1 VAKRKATQP
10 KAEVSEQILL
20 PLGQPMSDPV
30 RQNPDGMMGNGL
42 FHYRSNRLEVLAA
55 SLAELLA
62 KPADDPF
69 TRELVVVQSLP
80 LRRWLAMRLAE
91 TNQIFANVEFPF
103 LATLVSR
110 VLGLTREEQFS
121 VDRLTWKIFSVLPDL
136 LGQKNFSVVAEYLR
150 DVDELKRFQLSA
162 RIAQLFD
169 QYRIY
174 RPEMIAEWENA
185 SVDHSANAPGS
196 KRQLPISRRS
206 TAPDRIGYQWQAEL
220 WKQVSQPSFSSEALR
235 LAAAEGF
242 ESDGLN
248 LPSRVV
254 VFAPTALPPIYVD
267 LLFRLSEVREL
278 HLFQL
283 QPSPHYR
290 GHDLTDKQRAR
301 LKINDAENTRGN
313 PLATSWGRLDVELTN
328 TLLDAEERHGS
339 AMQTG
344 REDFVAPEPRDVL
357 TTVQSDIFHSRV
369 RGGSEAEDQDLA
381 VTSVAANDASL
392 TIHACH
398 SAMREV
404 EVLYDQLLE
413 LFDDLPGLQPRD
425 ILVMSP
431 DIESYSP
438 LIRAV
443 FGYPEDTRMRIPFSI
458 SDRAARSDSLPIDTF
473 FSLLDLA
480 GSRFTAPQIFALLSS
495 KSVRRKFRF
504 NDEELAL
511 IREWIDDLA
520 IRWGID
526 EEHQKTLGVP
536 GSPSNTWIH
545 GLDRLLLGYATPG
558 ENRDIFNGILPFDD
572 VEGENA
578 DCLGRFVSAVRGL
591 AALLK
596 NLSGAKP
603 LSKWADILLAAVEQF
618 LEPGEPGELADIR
631 FVRAA
636 IGTLRDLEADMPVRA
651 GLALTVEFGVV
662 RAHLTNLLE
671 ATAQRGTFFTG
682 GVTFCSLKPVRSVP
696 ARVICL
702 LGLHDKVFPRRPQP
716 PQFDLIAADR
726 KSGDPSARLDDRYA
740 FLEALMAAQDCL
752 VITYIGRSAVH
763 NKKLPP
769 SVVVSELL
777 DYANRAL
784 KFPDNELAE
793 EFLVREHPL
802 HGFSPRYFL
811 KKDGKATDARLLSY
825 STANAEAAR
834 SIVTDAHDPERAFIG
849 DPLQPAAEETLSRD
863 LRQLTEFILN
873 PPKYFLRRRLGMQTR
888 QAGECL
894 DDTEPFKVGGLDLY
908 RLKEDRVVAA
918 VESKPLPSL
927 DAYRALGVFPAATM
941 GDLDLNQLLEA
952 SKSFTELVNQQLNKL
967 TPSEPVLIDI
977 PLSKARL
984 TGTVTH
990 LYNEQIIR
998 FRPTTLKPL
1007 DRLVA
1012 WIEHLAICT
1021 MLGAKAQDCVI
1032 LSTDLKVTFK
1042 PVKNATEELD
1052 KLYSLFEEG
1061 QLQPQPFFPKTSWAY
1076 MADLFAGRPDR
1087 AVRSAYKSWHGDRY
1101 NDEGKEGEKKK
1112 PEMRRCFA
1120 DQEPFRSDRF
1130 IEIARAIYEP
1140 MHAHE
1145 ETEAL

>member
-1 VAKRKATQP
+1 
-10 KAEVSEQILL
+10 
-20 PLGQPMSDPV
+20 
-30 RQNPDGMMGNGL
+30 
-42 FHYRSNRLEVLAA
+42 
-55 SLAELLA
+55 
-62 KPADDPF
+62 
-69 TRELVVVQSLP
+69 
-80 LRRWLAMRLAE
+80 
-91 TNQIFANVEFPF
+91 
-103 LATLVSR
+103 
-110 VLGLTREEQFS
+110 
-121 VDRLTWKIFSVLPDL
+121 
-136 LGQKNFSVVAEYLR
+136 
-150 DVDELKRFQLSA
+150 
-162 RIAQLFD
+162 
-169 QYRIY
+169 
-174 RPEMIAEWENA
+174 
-185 SVDHSANAPGS
+185 
-196 KRQLPISRRS
+196 
-206 TAPDRIGYQWQAEL
+206 
-220 WKQVSQPSFSSEALR
+220 
-235 LAAAEGF
+235 
-242 ESDGLN
+242 
-248 LPSRVV
+248 
-254 VFAPTALPPIYVD
+254 
-267 LLFRLSEVREL
+267 
-278 HLFQL
+278 
-283 QPSPHYR
+283 
-290 GHDLTDKQRAR
+290 
-301 LKINDAENTRGN
+301 
-313 PLATSWGRLDVELTN
+313 
-328 TLLDAEERHGS
+328 
-339 AMQTG
+339 
-344 REDFVAPEPRDVL
+344 
-357 TTVQSDIFHSRV
+357 
-369 RGGSEAEDQDLA
+369 
-381 VTSVAANDASL
+381 
-392 TIHACH
+392 
-398 SAMREV
+398 
-404 EVLYDQLLE
+404 
-413 LFDDLPGLQPRD
+413 
-425 ILVMSP
+425 
-431 DIESYSP
+431 
-438 LIRAV
+438 
-443 FGYPEDTRMRIPFSI
+443 
-458 SDRAARSDSLPIDTF
+458 
-473 FSLLDLA
+473 
-480 GSRFTAPQIFALLSS
+480 
-495 KSVRRKFRF
+495 
-504 NDEELAL
+504 
-511 IREWIDDLA
+511 
-520 IRWGID
+520 
-526 EEHQKTLGVP
+526 
-536 GSPSNTWIH
+536 
-545 GLDRLLLGYATPG
+545 
-558 ENRDIFNGILPFDD
+558 
-572 VEGENA
+572 
-578 DCLGRFVSAVRGL
+578 
-591 AALLK
+591 
-596 NLSGAKP
+596 
-603 LSKWADILLAAVEQF
+603 
-618 LEPGEPGELADIR
+618 
-631 FVRAA
+631 
-636 IGTLRDLEADMPVRA
+636 
-651 GLALTVEFGVV
+651 VV
-662 RAHLTNLLE
+662 RAHLANLLE

-834 SIVTDAHDPERAFIG
+834 SIVTGAHDPERAFIG

-952 SKSFTELVNQQLNKL
+952 SKSFTELVNQQLSKL

-1012 WIEHLAICT
+1012 WIEHLAICAT
-1021 MLGAKAQDCVI
+1021 LGAKAQDCVI